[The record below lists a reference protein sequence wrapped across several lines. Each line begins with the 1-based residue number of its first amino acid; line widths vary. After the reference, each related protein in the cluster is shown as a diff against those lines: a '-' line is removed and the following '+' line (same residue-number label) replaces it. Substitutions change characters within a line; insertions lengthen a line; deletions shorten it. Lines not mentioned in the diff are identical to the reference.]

1 VARAAPNVQQL
12 GDGAN
17 RLSRIGSP
25 ERSSDAVKLYISGV
39 GMTPFGR
46 SARSLINLTTDAGR
60 DALADAGVDWV
71 DAVYVGMMNPE
82 AFTGE
87 GNLAVIVA
95 DALGLEGVPAVRIE
109 TASSTG
115 ATAFHQACLAIASG
129 QARRV
134 LVVAGETMTH
144 LPTARTTAILAE
156 VIDHEE
162 RGAGATMPALAALL
176 TRCYMARHGIEP
188 AEMERVLAAVAVK
201 NHANGAL
208 NPRAQFRTA
217 ITEADY
223 RAARWVATPLRLYDC
238 APITD
243 GAVAVVLTDEPIPN
257 AEGKARPVVQVAGL
271 GQATD
276 TIAVRY
282 RRSLAA
288 FESTRLAAAR
298 AYAMAGVGPTEI
310 DFAEIHDAFTPFE
323 VIGMED
329 LGFVADG
336 RAGRMVLDGVTR
348 LDGRLPV
355 NPSGG
360 LKARG
365 HPVGASGLAQVVEA
379 VWQLRG
385 EAGPG
390 RQLSSP
396 GLALVQ
402 SIGGLANN
410 NLVTIVRR
418 ADRAVRTHAVP
429 ARADLPAP
437 VARSAAVRRLEAPV
451 RRGLPRAVSFGRLE
465 SFTVLY
471 VTPEGVSSPLVL
483 GLVRTPEGHR
493 LLARG
498 LSEARLAVGATVAL
512 RRAGFHYTFVE
523 QGLAGRLGTRIA
535 TKFRTLTRPVQVRVR
550 WLRRRRRF
558 RRTAAEASGP
568 TARAS

>member
-1 VARAAPNVQQL
+1 
-12 GDGAN
+12 
-17 RLSRIGSP
+17 
-25 ERSSDAVKLYISGV
+25 VKLYISGV

-46 SARSLINLTTDAGR
+46 SARSLINLTTGAGR
-60 DALADAGVDWV
+60 DALVDAGVDQV

-134 LVVAGETMTH
+134 LVVAGEKMTH

-156 VIDHEE
+156 VIDHYE
-162 RGAGATMPALAALL
+162 RGCGATMPALAALL
-176 TRCYMARHGIEP
+176 TRCYMARHGLDP

-208 NPRAQFRTA
+208 NPRAQFRKA

-243 GAVAVVLTDEPIPN
+243 GAVAVVLTDEPIPS

-329 LGFVADG
+329 LGFAADG
-336 RAGRMVLDGVTR
+336 RAGRLVLEGVTR

-355 NPSGG
+355 NSSGG

-410 NLVTIVRR
+410 NLVTIIRR
-418 ADRAVRTHAVP
+418 ADRAARTHAVP
-429 ARADLPAP
+429 APVGLPRP
-437 VARSAAVRRLEAPV
+437 DEPV

-471 VTPEGVSSPLVL
+471 MTPEGVPSPLVL

-498 LSEARLAVGATVAL
+498 LSEARLAAGATVAL
-512 RRAGFHYTFVE
+512 RRAGFRYTFVE

-550 WLRRRRRF
+550 WLRRRRRA
-558 RRTAAEASGP
+558 RRTAEVSGP

>member
-1 VARAAPNVQQL
+1 
-12 GDGAN
+12 
-17 RLSRIGSP
+17 
-25 ERSSDAVKLYISGV
+25 VKLYIGGV

-60 DALADAGVDWV
+60 GALADAGVDAV

-134 LVVAGETMTH
+134 LVVAGEKMTH

-156 VIDHEE
+156 VIDHYE
-162 RGAGATMPALAALL
+162 RGCGATMPALAALL
-176 TRCYMARHGIEP
+176 TRCYMARYGIEL

-208 NPRAQFRTA
+208 NPRAQFRKA

-223 RAARWVATPLRLYDC
+223 RAARWVSTPLRLYDC

-243 GAVAVVLTDEPIPN
+243 GAVAVLLTDEPMPR
-257 AEGKARPVVQVAGL
+257 AGGQARPAVRVVGL

-288 FESTRLAAAR
+288 FTSTRLAGAR
-298 AYAMAGVGPTEI
+298 AYAMAGVGPAEV

-329 LGFVADG
+329 LGFATDG
-336 RAGRMVLDGVTR
+336 RAGRMVLEGVTR
-348 LDGRLPV
+348 LGGRLPV

-390 RQLSSP
+390 RQLPSP

-410 NLVTIVRR
+410 NLVTLLER
-418 ADRAVRTHAVP
+418 ADRAVRTQAVP
-429 ARADLPAP
+429 VPADVPVGSPGQVRLPRP
-437 VARSAAVRRLEAPV
+437 DQPV

-471 VTPEGVSSPLVL
+471 MTPEGVSGPLVL

-498 LSEARLAVGATVAL
+498 LSEARLAVGVRVAL

-523 QGLAGRLGTRIA
+523 QGLAGRLRTRIA
-535 TKFRTLTRPVQVRVR
+535 TKFRTLTRPMQVRAR
-550 WLRRRRRF
+550 WLRRRRRA
-558 RRTAAEASGP
+558 RRTAAEGPGP
-568 TARAS
+568 TTRAS